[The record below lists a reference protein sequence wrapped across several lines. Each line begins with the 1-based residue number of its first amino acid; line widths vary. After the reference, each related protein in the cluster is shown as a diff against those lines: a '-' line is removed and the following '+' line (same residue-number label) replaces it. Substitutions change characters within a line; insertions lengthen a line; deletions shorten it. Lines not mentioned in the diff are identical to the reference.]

1 MFDNDK
7 KYTQIIFTKKKNEC
21 KIFSEHLLGGNKR

>member
-21 KIFSEHLLGGNKR
+21 KIFGSLTVK